1 MSAVKL
7 YGLKVFFAA
16 AFALTLGLK
25 LLFSYREFLEHR
37 ETAPADHRP
46 SSEAVA
52 AFLLRHGLETH
63 LEERFGQFLVHANA
77 GKCRI
82 LISEADP
89 QKSGTTELLAR
100 PVGRLSYVFD
110 GAVHEHEPSAAWAMI
125 DKYLARVSIKM
136 GVDPSHHTPVLA
148 VAASDDCAINGLPWW
163 ELGVG

>member
-1 MSAVKL
+1 VKL
-7 YGLKVFFAA
+7 HGLKVFFAA
-16 AFALTLGLK
+16 AFALTLALK
-25 LLFSYREFLEHR
+25 LLLSYREFREHR
-37 ETAPADHRP
+37 ETAADHRP
-46 SSEAVA
+46 LGEAVA
-52 AFLLRHGLETH
+52 AFLLQHGFETH
-63 LEERFGQFLVHANA
+63 LEERYGQFLVHANA

-89 QKSGTTELLAR
+89 EKSGTIELLAR

-148 VAASDDCAINGLPWW
+148 VAASDECSINALPWW
-163 ELGVG
+163 ELGTLS

>member
-1 MSAVKL
+1 VKL

-16 AFALTLGLK
+16 ALALTLALK
-25 LLFSYREFLEHR
+25 SLLYYREFLERR

-46 SSEAVA
+46 LSEAVA
-52 AFLLRHGLETH
+52 AFLLQHGFKTH

-89 QKSGTTELLAR
+89 QRSGTIELLAR
-100 PVGRLSYVFD
+100 PVGPLSYLFD
-110 GAVHEHEPSAAWAMI
+110 GAVHEHEPSAAWALI

-136 GVDPSHHTPVLA
+136 GVDPSRHTPVLA
-148 VAASDDCAINGLPWW
+148 VAASDECSINALPWW
-163 ELGVG
+163 ELSISS